1 MIVHT
6 VVFDRCPTSV
16 LQIPAAGSQIV
27 NTQSDPGYDI
37 DKYEK
42 KKTEDVDHMRNDVIG

>member
-16 LQIPAAGSQIV
+16 LWIPAAESQIV
-27 NTQSDPGYDI
+27 NTQRDSGYDI
-37 DKYEK
+37 DKYE
-42 KKTEDVDHMRNDVIG
+42 